1 MEIYVRTDIMGHVLA
16 VDSPAYNYIIE
27 TKPEDWVLI
36 GVGEYDSYNALADA
50 LAPDDIMDDEGLYNY
65 VLQDDTI
72 IPNPNKEAERPTPVP
87 PQPTI
92 EDRVADMEEAL
103 AALMYGGEV
112 V

>member
-1 MEIYVRTDIMGHVLA
+1 MEIYIRTDAAGHVLA

-27 TKPEDWVLI
+27 AKPEDWVLI
-36 GVGEYDSYNALADA
+36 GAGEYGSYEALSEGLTPEGIVDV
-50 LAPDDIMDDEGLYNY
+50 EGLYNY
-65 VLQDDTI
+65 ILQDGSI
-72 IPNPNKEAERPTPVP
+72 KPNPNKEAERPTPAP
-87 PQPTI
+87 SQPTI